1 MNEEIQLQDQ
11 IPEILDEAPT
21 QEECSAGDEESTV
34 ESVVDLSDPL
44 DPPIDSPDGDGA
56 PHDALS
62 IADGQDQASD
72 PPSVPNDPSLARMD
86 ALERELASLKELLE
100 KRDAQAAR
108 MEKELDEFTALYPHI
123 STRTLPDSVWEDV
136 ARGVPIAAAY
146 ALAERRRSREAE
158 IANETNQINK
168 ARSSGALTGT
178 ESDYFSP
185 SEVRSMTPSEVRS
198 NYNKILYSMQKWH

>member
-1 MNEEIQLQDQ
+1 
-11 IPEILDEAPT
+11 
-21 QEECSAGDEESTV
+21 
-34 ESVVDLSDPL
+34 
-44 DPPIDSPDGDGA
+44 
-56 PHDALS
+56 
-62 IADGQDQASD
+62 
-72 PPSVPNDPSLARMD
+72 MD

-146 ALAERRRSREAE
+146 ALAERRRLREAE
-158 IANETNQINK
+158 IANETNQINT
-168 ARSSGALTGT
+168 ARSCGALTGT